1 MRTVVSTKGQ
11 IVLPAEL
18 REQDAIAAG
27 DSFEIKKI
35 RRGEYLMKRVSAAP
49 NKGLTDW
56 LLACPVK
63 DYFQPLPSES
73 TDSL

>member
-11 IVLPAEL
+11 IVLPVEL
-18 REQDAIAAG
+18 RTEDSIVAG
-27 DSFEIKKI
+27 DSFEIEKV
-35 RRGEYLMKRVSAAP
+35 RAGEYLIKRVDAAP
-49 NKGLTDW
+49 NKGLVDW

-63 DYFQPLPSES
+63 GYFEPIPSES